1 MKNKVI
7 MKQLEHLLK
16 IQSGNNSNTSE
27 NNEDDTSKPE
37 PKTTE
42 ETIATFST
50 KIYSTDKA
58 RQNNVT
64 ITCNTLND
72 TIVKNRRNFFI
83 L

>member
-1 MKNKVI
+1 MR
-7 MKQLEHLLK
+7 QLEHLLK
-16 IQSGNNSNTSE
+16 IGNGDNSNSSE
-27 NNEDDTSKPE
+27 NSKEDTSKPE

-72 TIVKNRRNFFI
+72 TVVKNR
-83 L
+83 

>member
-16 IQSGNNSNTSE
+16 IWNGDNSNGSE
-27 NNEDDTSKPE
+27 NSKDDTSKQE

-72 TIVKNRRNFFI
+72 TIVKNR
-83 L
+83 

>member
-16 IQSGNNSNTSE
+16 IKNGDNSNSSE
-27 NNEDDTSKPE
+27 NSKEDTFKQEPE
-37 PKTTE
+37 TTE
-42 ETIATFST
+42 ETISTFST
-50 KIYSTDKA
+50 KIYSTDNA

>member
-16 IQSGNNSNTSE
+16 IKNGDNSNSSE
-27 NNEDDTSKPE
+27 NSKEDTSKQE

-58 RQNNVT
+58 RQNNVS

-72 TIVKNRRNFFI
+72 KIVKNR
-83 L
+83 